1 MLVGSGILY
10 VAALDYDYDGYD
22 DVVAFSPDGKILK
35 AQPFYNIGGVFD
47 SGHLVKK
54 EVEGLNGI
62 LTHSLELTDWD
73 SDGFSDVLVSFSSGD
88 IVALTLTPATLVI
101 DLLPITSGPTGVI

>member
-1 MLVGSGILY
+1 MRQFP
-10 VAALDYDYDGYD
+10 DGYD
-22 DVVAFSPDGKILK
+22 DVVAFSPDGNIIK

-54 EVEGLNGI
+54 EIEGISGI

-73 SDGFSDVLVSFSSGD
+73 SDGFLDVLVSFNSGD
-88 IVALTLTPATLVI
+88 ILAFTLTPATLVI
-101 DLLPITSGPTGVI
+101 DLIILKMP